1 MIRWNPVILGCI
13 FMQKNDIL
21 QTGQKWPIFQ
31 AVRGV
36 GWCCHPSQFL
46 VNSARKDFPLLSEIS
61 RIKIISEHSFRTDVC
76 PGERRTIR
84 MSDTDKLMN
93 YILSLTPEQVDK
105 VVSRLQEL
113 TESIAEQ
120 EQPCL
125 REQSAQIA

>member
-1 MIRWNPVILGCI
+1 M
-13 FMQKNDIL
+13 
-21 QTGQKWPIFQ
+21 
-31 AVRGV
+31 
-36 GWCCHPSQFL
+36 
-46 VNSARKDFPLLSEIS
+46 LSEIS
-61 RIKIISEHSFRTDVC
+61 RIKMISEHSFRTNVC

-113 TESIAEQ
+113 TELIAEQ
-120 EQPCL
+120 EQLCP